1 MLSTCPL
8 KKRQKA
14 DLFSTVHIYCHWWR
28 HHVTPNIVIQNKLDI
43 MKLILSQS
51 ARKKKLD
58 LNHSKGSDMLS
69 LNWKFN
75 YSAWKKCSREMFHCS
90 INFLYFA
97 FQLILYMSHE
107 VTCAYLSQYWIFS
120 HQMAIILKDLS
131 ICVCLHMCI

>member
-1 MLSTCPL
+1 M
-8 KKRQKA
+8 
-14 DLFSTVHIYCHWWR
+14 
-28 HHVTPNIVIQNKLDI
+28 
-43 MKLILSQS
+43 
-51 ARKKKLD
+51 
-58 LNHSKGSDMLS
+58 GSDMLS

-97 FQLILYMSHE
+97 FQLILYMWHE

-131 ICVCLHMCI
+131 ICVFAHVHISTNVWVCAVVVCKQAQLQLHLCSISLECLCFHSTPFCCWLVMQDFLRILDYQYILEKED